1 MTIHILLPA
10 TNLPV
15 NLIPAPYDSSA
26 PIYLHNGHM
35 QKGSS
40 LLQVPVRWKQTFD
53 PFNMP

>member
-26 PIYLHNGHM
+26 PIYLHV

-40 LLQVPVRWKQTFD
+40 LLQVPGALETDFR
-53 PFNMP
+53 PF